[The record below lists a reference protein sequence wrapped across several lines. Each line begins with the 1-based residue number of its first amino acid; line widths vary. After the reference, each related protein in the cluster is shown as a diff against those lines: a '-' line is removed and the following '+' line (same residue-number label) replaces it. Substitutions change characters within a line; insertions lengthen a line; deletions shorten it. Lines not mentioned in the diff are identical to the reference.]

1 MVILILCSLSTM
13 VFANAGPTYWKG
25 YPSSDIMF
33 IKDNLSIK
41 IENENLIFDFSNS
54 DKHSHTIMGRTT
66 AIYEMLNE
74 SERNQSVQMA
84 FPFIGS
90 IRELPN
96 DDIVIFA
103 GEDKIPYEIYIG
115 DVVYSYGDPY
125 QKEKEAVFDFKN
137 IVNTITRELIQTEH
151 FKEDDKGK
159 LYTIHITPIYEERV
173 NFVLDINS
181 NSEKTTII
189 TKGFS
194 GYAEDNGDIQ
204 ISAWCYEP
212 ETLEIYVLGE
222 DIDINISAYAD
233 WEKKKKT
240 DLYTYKTIT
249 EMIQFSTYLMESV
262 KEYPHRSEH
271 ENTFSDVQLYNLY
284 ANTLDGFI
292 SRNMNYVNFSD
303 LMAQDNYQRIFTLV
317 YNVEFSPLETKEI
330 SVKYKSSST
339 MDRTK
344 TSDPIYTVNYIL
356 NPAGH
361 WENFKDLHI
370 KIIPPEQA
378 PYIIKSSIDFIQED
392 NNYIATLSELPKEDL
407 TFTFYGKEEIT
418 LSDKIK
424 SKFDRVFGYM
434 FFLLVYGAP
443 ILIIGSMV
451 ILLYNMKRKTHI

>member
-1 MVILILCSLSTM
+1 M
-13 VFANAGPTYWKG
+13 
-25 YPSSDIMF
+25 
-33 IKDNLSIK
+33 
-41 IENENLIFDFSNS
+41 
-54 DKHSHTIMGRTT
+54 
-66 AIYEMLNE
+66 
-74 SERNQSVQMA
+74 
-84 FPFIGS
+84 
-90 IRELPN
+90 
-96 DDIVIFA
+96 
-103 GEDKIPYEIYIG
+103 
-115 DVVYSYGDPY
+115 
-125 QKEKEAVFDFKN
+125 
-137 IVNTITRELIQTEH
+137 
-151 FKEDDKGK
+151 
-159 LYTIHITPIYEERV
+159 
-173 NFVLDINS
+173 DINS